1 MNCRDVHRY
10 VHAFIDGELEA
21 QQTLEVDRHL
31 EACADCAHAVE
42 FERWFKGELRRSV
55 GSVLAPPALADRVRG
70 AMARA
75 DRVDRA
81 RALLPRA
88 GAVAAL
94 AAGVVAALFLPSWL
108 TPSGRVAGGRDA
120 SMPRP
125 VIDYVAERHARSL
138 PVEVTGPDA
147 ASVGAWYQGKLDFA
161 VNPPAFSGGD
171 VRLVGGRISNVG
183 DRQAAQLVYQQQG
196 RRITVVVFDGEGVP
210 IQGASLLRAGP
221 RTIYLGESHGY
232 PVAVWHQGGV
242 AYAASS
248 DHARGDFVRLVASA
262 Q

>member
-1 MNCRDVHRY
+1 MNCKDVHRY
-10 VHAFIDGELEA
+10 VHAFIDGELDT
-21 QQTLEVDRHL
+21 QQTLEVERHL
-31 EACADCAHAVE
+31 ESCAECAHAVD

-75 DRVDRA
+75 DRADRA
-81 RALLPRA
+81 RVLLPRA
-88 GAVAAL
+88 GAATAL
-94 AAGVVAALFLPSWL
+94 AAGVVAALFLPGWL
-108 TPSGRVAGGRDA
+108 TPAPEASRDP

-125 VIDYVAERHARSL
+125 VIDYVAEQHVHTL
-138 PVEVTGPDA
+138 PTEVPGPDA
-147 ASVGAWYQGKLDFA
+147 ASVAAWYQDKLDFA
-161 VNPPAFSGGD
+161 VNPPYFTAGD

-183 DRQAAQLVYQQQG
+183 DRRAAQLLYHLQG
-196 RRITVVVFDGEGVP
+196 RRITVVVFDGQGVP
-210 IQGASLLRAGP
+210 IQGASPLQAGP
-221 RTIYLGESHGY
+221 RTIYVGESHGY

-248 DHARGDFVRLVASA
+248 DLPRGDFVRLVASA